1 MQVVSIGG
9 PRKRSAVEW
18 AKKDRVGKRRG
29 EEEVELKER
38 VVGSLVVTED
48 AKMCRAWRRVIKFVK
63 SRDRPLNGN

>member
-29 EEEVELKER
+29 EEEVELM
-38 VVGSLVVTED
+38 VGSLVVTED
-48 AKMCRAWRRVIKFVK
+48 AKMCRAWRRVIKLVK